1 MTGAAVG
8 FADVS
13 EDAVQGVNAA
23 DTVADD
29 DESVGDAAAAA
40 PVVDLVAI
48 DVVDDGD
55 EDVMAAAADVADG
68 DVDTSPVMTQRT
80 TPGCLYFV
88 PHWKFQLLLS
98 HLSQLTIHC
107 RSFDCTASKLLTTMT
122 MKQRR

>member
-1 MTGAAVG
+1 M
-8 FADVS
+8 
-13 EDAVQGVNAA
+13 NAA

-29 DESVGDAAAAA
+29 DESVGDAAA

-48 DVVDDGD
+48 DVGD
-55 EDVMAAAADVADG
+55 EDVMAVAADVADG

-98 HLSQLTIHC
+98 HLSLLMIHC